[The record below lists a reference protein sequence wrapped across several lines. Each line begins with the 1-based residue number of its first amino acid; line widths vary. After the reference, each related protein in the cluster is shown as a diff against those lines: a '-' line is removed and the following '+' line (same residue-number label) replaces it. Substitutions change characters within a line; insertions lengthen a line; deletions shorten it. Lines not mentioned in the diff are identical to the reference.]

1 MALSQAQATAAV
13 ATLQKMLNLLGVEA
27 TVEDAGGGEGE
38 AVLRIRTTEAGRVI
52 GRNGQHID
60 SLELL
65 LNRISKKQDE
75 YAPFIKIDVEGSQR
89 RGAAPG
95 DVPGEM
101 PAAPAGDRGERH
113 GPSRGPR
120 FERGERGERDDRGER
135 RGPPRG
141 PRGEGDE
148 RRGDHGD
155 SSGAVGQM
163 ALDTAKE
170 VKRWGAPKTIGP
182 FNAVE
187 RRAIHLALKEVTGI
201 VAESGPDLG
210 GNRKAVT
217 VRVADAATK
226 ESPAAGEALS

>member
-13 ATLQKMLNLLGVEA
+13 STLQKMLSLLGIEA
-27 TVEDAGGGEGE
+27 TVEDAGGGEGD

-95 DVPGEM
+95 EVPGEA
-101 PAAPAGDRGERH
+101 PAAPAGDRGER
-113 GPSRGPR
+113 RGPPRSPR
-120 FERGERGERDDRGER
+120 FERGERDDRGER

-141 PRGEGDE
+141 FRGESDE
-148 RRGDHGD
+148 RGGEDGDT
-155 SSGAVGQM
+155 SGAAVQM

-170 VKRWGAPKTIGP
+170 VKRWGTPKTIGP
-182 FNAVE
+182 FNAGE
-187 RRAIHLALKEVTGI
+187 RRAIHLALKDVTGI
-201 VAESGPDLG
+201 LAESGPDVG
-210 GNRKAVT
+210 GNRKKVT

>member
-13 ATLQKMLNLLGVEA
+13 STLQKMLSLLGIEA
-27 TVEDAGGGEGE
+27 TVEDAGGGEGD
-38 AVLRIRTTEAGRVI
+38 AVLRIRTAEAGRVI

-89 RGAAPG
+89 RGGAPG
-95 DVPGEM
+95 DVPGEV
-101 PAAPAGDRGERH
+101 PAAPAGDRGERR
-113 GPSRGPR
+113 GPPRGPR
-120 FERGERGERDDRGER
+120 SDRGGERDDRGER

-141 PRGEGDE
+141 FRGEGEE
-148 RRGDHGD
+148 RGGED
-155 SSGAVGQM
+155 SDTGGAAGQM

-170 VKRWGAPKTIGP
+170 VKRWGTPKTIGP
-182 FNAVE
+182 FNAGE
-187 RRAIHLALKEVTGI
+187 RRAIHLALKDVTGI
-201 VAESGPDLG
+201 FAESGPDLG
-210 GNRKAVT
+210 GNRKKVT
-217 VRVADAATK
+217 IRVADAATK

>member
-65 LNRISKKQDE
+65 LNRISRKQDE
-75 YAPFIKIDVEGSQR
+75 NAPFIKIDVEGSQR
-89 RGAAPG
+89 RGAASAG
-95 DVPGEM
+95 GEPPAGL
-101 PAAPAGDRGERH
+101 PAAPAGDRGEH
-113 GPSRGPR
+113 RGPR
-120 FERGERGERDDRGER
+120 FDRGERGER
-135 RGPPRG
+135 RGPPRHPHG
-141 PRGEGDE
+141 EGGDRRGEDGDTA
-148 RRGDHGD
+148 
-155 SSGAVGQM
+155 GAVGQL

-170 VKRWGAPKTIGP
+170 VKRWGAAKTIGP

-201 VAESGPDLG
+201 IAESGPDLG
-210 GNRKAVT
+210 GNRKTVT
-217 VRVADAATK
+217 VRVTDAATK